1 MRAAAAPGTD
11 APALPPLFRHHVRRP
26 RLTRLLD
33 ASTSRLIVFTAPAGY
48 GKTTLA
54 AEWLQGR
61 PEEEVAWYY
70 SSTASAD
77 VAALSVG
84 IAEAVS
90 HILPAG
96 DRVRQRLRVPQVPD
110 NNAEILAELL
120 AADLMSWPEK
130 AWLVLDDYHL
140 AMESKSAERFVEE
153 LVRLAPIRLLIT
165 TRRRPTWVTARRVV
179 YGEVLEFSEKH
190 LLMNEQEAAMVL
202 GHEDVDAGSRT
213 EHRETWPALVGL
225 AALTAS
231 GHARD
236 SELQQTL
243 YRYLA
248 EEVLSQAPPSEQRF
262 MLLSSLPPYLN
273 HSILGLLTDDS
284 AESLVAVL
292 IDQGL
297 LRPDRRG
304 ALRFH
309 PLLREFLR
317 TRALATV
324 TDTAR
329 EIALSAAAVYAD
341 DGDWDAAFEVSLDG
355 GRTDLLT
362 SLIKRAGHELLQ
374 GGRLDTLET
383 WLAIVEA
390 HDNDFAIL
398 LLRAEVALRKG
409 SFSETAALARCAL
422 GHVGA
427 DDHRRPTALILLGR
441 ALHMRCDHQLA
452 LAAYDEA
459 HNTASSTEDRV
470 QAAWGRLIATI
481 EFGKDDPSASL
492 KDFER
497 LTSANPDHR
506 LRMACGKM
514 LAAERTGQRL
524 PIKAHREAL
533 SLVGR
538 ANDPMA
544 VSHAYAIGIYSHAR
558 RGAYEEAVKLSEAA
572 VAYCRSLRLDFPLA
586 YCLLYRAHAEIGGR
600 KLKTARL
607 TLSEVAAHTAS
618 IEDKHLLLAYETL
631 RLKLAI
637 ASKQTP
643 HGGLTTSTRYIDN
656 EAPDW
661 PLSDLVAVEALVLA
675 ARGELDDYRERL
687 LRLETLRRG
696 PTARVTA
703 ALADLIV
710 RRTDADDR
718 FPQQLAETLR
728 WLLRLQCLDSFVTA
742 YRACPSLLNVVVEDP
757 ALVTVVRRALTA
769 SDDLRLA
776 EGTPLLS
783 GRPGLA
789 ALTRREAEVAGLV
802 AAGLTNAEI
811 ARELVIALST
821 AKVHVH
827 RVLKKLH
834 TRTRLEAA
842 LVWRESESA
851 LMRQSDGSASTGAP
865 TEHQARNLDVHL

>member
-1 MRAAAAPGTD
+1 
-11 APALPPLFRHHVRRP
+11 
-26 RLTRLLD
+26 
-33 ASTSRLIVFTAPAGY
+33 
-48 GKTTLA
+48 
-54 AEWLQGR
+54 
-61 PEEEVAWYY
+61 
-70 SSTASAD
+70 
-77 VAALSVG
+77 
-84 IAEAVS
+84 
-90 HILPAG
+90 
-96 DRVRQRLRVPQVPD
+96 
-110 NNAEILAELL
+110 
-120 AADLMSWPEK
+120 
-130 AWLVLDDYHL
+130 
-140 AMESKSAERFVEE
+140 
-153 LVRLAPIRLLIT
+153 
-165 TRRRPTWVTARRVV
+165 VV
-179 YGEVLEFSEKH
+179 YGEVLEFSERD
-190 LLMNEQEAAMVL
+190 LVMTEREAAMVL
-202 GHEDVDAGSRT
+202 GHEGVDAGSRT

-236 SELQQTL
+236 PELQQTL

-273 HSILGLLTDDS
+273 HSILDLLTDDS

-341 DGDWDAAFEVSLDG
+341 DGDWDAAFEVSLYAR
-355 GRTDLLT
+355 RTDLLT

-374 GGRLDTLET
+374 AGRLDTLET

-390 HDNDFAIL
+390 HDNLDFAIL

-422 GHVGA
+422 GHVKA
-427 DDHRRPTALILLGR
+427 DDPRRPTAQILLGR

-452 LAAYDEA
+452 LAAYEEA

-492 KDFER
+492 RDFER

-506 LRMACGKM
+506 LRLACGKM

-533 SLVGR
+533 SLVDR

-544 VSHAYAIGIYSHAR
+544 ISHAYAIGIYSHAR
-558 RGAYEEAVKLSEAA
+558 RGAYEEAVKLSETA

-600 KLKTARL
+600 KLKAARL
-607 TLSEVAAHTAS
+607 TLSEVAAQVAT
-618 IEDKHLLLAYETL
+618 IEDTHLLLAYETL

-637 ASKQTP
+637 ASKQTA
-643 HGGLTTSTRYIDN
+643 HGVLTTSTRYIDN

-675 ARGELDDYRERL
+675 ARGELVEYRERR

-757 ALVTVVRRALTA
+757 ALVRVVRMALTA

-783 GRPGLA
+783 GPSGLA

-834 TRTRLEAA
+834 ARTRLEAA